1 MDITLP
7 TPRRPISL
15 KELTKLN
22 GLSIKAVAW
31 CQESQN
37 EEFTVPEGVTCL
49 FEERVTGFSFFLAC
63 LCLDMLHFFF
73 SKRFA
78 SGQPERGVLL
88 NSRFGRESWSG
99 INFERSKMWG
109 LE

>member
-1 MDITLP
+1 MDMSLP
-7 TPRRPISL
+7 TPRRPTSL

-49 FEERVTGFSFFLAC
+49 FEERVTGFSFSLAC
-63 LCLDMLHFFF
+63 LCLDMLLFFFFF
-73 SKRFA
+73 SQKICFRSA
-78 SGQPERGVLL
+78 G
-88 NSRFGRESWSG
+88 
-99 INFERSKMWG
+99 ERSFA
-109 LE
+109 